1 MTDQDY
7 PHRRR
12 LFLVVSVGVFMSTM
26 DSSMVNVALPTLME
40 DFQSSLALTEGVVLV
55 YLLTITILL
64 LLWGHLS
71 DRRGRGR
78 VYSWGMLIFTGGSLS
93 CGLAPEIYS
102 LILFRFIQ
110 ALGASMMMATGPA
123 LIKSIFPA
131 DRLGR
136 GLGLIGVATSLG
148 LMAGPPIS
156 GLLIRW
162 VNWRAIFWVTVPIG
176 LLFFVLGRGPLTG
189 SSRPPAIVRSPEP
202 SRRHGFDWRGAMLWA
217 AAVTLTILVATNVSA
232 PVAGRELAWSAILGA
247 GLVLIFLV
255 WFVFLGHEKRCS
267 APLLPLPLFRQRFFS
282 MALVSGML
290 SFVVLFFVLILT
302 PFYLDRIL
310 GLPPDQIGYV
320 MMAVPLC
327 VFIVSPVAGRMHD
340 GMGARIVATGGLLCC
355 LISMVL
361 LTGITAETSPFAVA
375 ARLALLGFGE
385 AMFLSP
391 NSAAALAGV
400 PDDQVGVT
408 ASLLATARNLGM
420 LLGTALAGLIFALYF
435 SHATGGLDMKD
446 FTPASTAAFMFALHR
461 SFQYGAVFALAGLLA
476 SWLRPG
482 KPSGAPHLPAVVPDH
497 IEGL

>member
-1 MTDQDY
+1 
-7 PHRRR
+7 
-12 LFLVVSVGVFMSTM
+12 
-26 DSSMVNVALPTLME
+26 MVNVALPTLMA

-64 LLWGHLS
+64 LLWGRLS

-93 CGLAPEIYS
+93 CGMAPEIYS
-102 LILFRFIQ
+102 LLLFRFIQ

-123 LIKSIFPA
+123 LVKSIFPV

-176 LLFFVLGRGPLTG
+176 LLFFLLGRGPLTG
-189 SSRPPAIVRSPEP
+189 SSRPPAIVRNPESP
-202 SRRHGFDWRGAMLWA
+202 RRHGFDWRGAMLWA
-217 AAVTLTILVATNVSA
+217 AAVTLTTLVATHVTT
-232 PVAGRELAWSAILGA
+232 PGAGRELAWSAVFGT
-247 GLVLIFLV
+247 GLV
-255 WFVFLGHEKRCS
+255 WFVFLWHEKRCP
-267 APLLPLPLFRQRFFS
+267 APLLPLSLFRQRFFS
-282 MALVSGML
+282 MALISGML

-302 PFYLDRIL
+302 PFYLDLIL

-320 MMAVPLC
+320 MMALPLC

-340 GMGARIVATGGLLCC
+340 SMGARIVATGGLLCC
-355 LISMVL
+355 LISLVL
-361 LTGITAETSPFAVA
+361 LTGMTAETSPFAVA

-420 LLGTALAGLIFALYF
+420 LLGTALAGLVFALYF

-446 FTPASTAAFMFALHR
+446 FTPASTAAFMFALHQ
-461 SFQYGAVFALAGLLA
+461 SFKYGAVFALAGLLA

-482 KPSGAPHLPAVVPDH
+482 P
-497 IEGL
+497 EET

>member
-1 MTDQDY
+1 
-7 PHRRR
+7 
-12 LFLVVSVGVFMSTM
+12 MSTM

-71 DRRGRGR
+71 DRGGRGR
-78 VYSWGMLIFTGGSLS
+78 VYSWGMLIFTCGSLS

-102 LILFRFIQ
+102 LIGFRFIQ

-131 DRLGR
+131 EHLGR

-148 LMAGPPIS
+148 LMAGPPVS

-189 SSRPPAIVRSPEP
+189 SSRPPATVRSPVP
-202 SRRHGFDWRGAMLWA
+202 LRPQGFDWLGAILWA
-217 AAVTLTILVATNVSA
+217 AAVTLTILVATHVA
-232 PVAGRELAWSAILGA
+232 TPGAGRELILGA
-247 GLVLIFLV
+247 GLVLVFLV
-255 WFVFLGHEKRCS
+255 WFVFLGHEKRCP
-267 APLLPLPLFRQRFFS
+267 APLLPLSLFRERFFS
-282 MALVSGML
+282 MALISGML
-290 SFVVLFFVLILT
+290 SFVVLFFVLILI

-310 GLPPDQIGYV
+310 GLPSDQIGYV

-340 GMGARIVATGGLLCC
+340 VLGARIVATGGLLCC
-355 LISMVL
+355 LVSMVL
-361 LTGITAETSPFAVA
+361 LTGMTAATSPFAVA

-420 LLGTALAGLIFALYF
+420 LLGATLAGLIFALYF
-435 SHATGGLDMKD
+435 SQATGGLDMKD
-446 FTPASTAAFMFALHR
+446 FSSASTAAFMFALHR

-476 SWLRPG
+476 SWRRPG
-482 KPSGAPHLPAVVPDH
+482 P
-497 IEGL
+497 EET

>member
-1 MTDQDY
+1 
-7 PHRRR
+7 
-12 LFLVVSVGVFMSTM
+12 MSTM
-26 DSSMVNVALPTLME
+26 DSSMVNVALPTLMA

-64 LLWGHLS
+64 LLWGRLS

-93 CGLAPEIYS
+93 CGMAPEIYS
-102 LILFRFIQ
+102 LLLFRFIQ

-123 LIKSIFPA
+123 LVKSIFPA

-176 LLFFVLGRGPLTG
+176 LLFFLLGRGPLTG
-189 SSRPPAIVRSPEP
+189 SSRTPAIVRNPESP
-202 SRRHGFDWRGAMLWA
+202 RRHGFDWRGAMLWA
-217 AAVTLTILVATNVSA
+217 AAVTLTTLVATHVTT
-232 PVAGRELAWSAILGA
+232 PGAGRELAWSAVFGT
-247 GLVLIFLV
+247 GLV
-255 WFVFLGHEKRCS
+255 WFVFLWHEKRCQ

-282 MALVSGML
+282 MALISGML

-302 PFYLDRIL
+302 PFYLDLIL

-320 MMAVPLC
+320 MMALPLC

-340 GMGARIVATGGLLCC
+340 SMGARIVATGGLLCC
-355 LISMVL
+355 LISLVL
-361 LTGITAETSPFAVA
+361 LTGMTAETSPFAVA

-420 LLGTALAGLIFALYF
+420 LLGTALAGLVFALYF
-435 SHATGGLDMKD
+435 SHATGGLDMKN

-482 KPSGAPHLPAVVPDH
+482 MEEKVCPAGQDVGRRSGP
-497 IEGL
+497 EGM